1 MNPLLSNLVQSM
13 PRIDVHSFYADCLQ
27 RYGDTAEGLH
37 FQSAKTQLDRFRV
50 LRECLP
56 EQLSELTLVDV
67 GCGFG
72 DLLRYLE
79 EHGEAPGRYIGID
92 MHERMVATARERT
105 GAEILLRDALHD
117 PLPEADYYLCSGGM
131 NTLTLEETRLFI
143 ERCYGA
149 SRRGYVFNILRG
161 ADASE
166 IFNYR
171 QPEEI
176 AAWAEELGDDCRIV
190 DGYMYQDFT
199 VALTR

>member
-1 MNPLLSNLVQSM
+1 M
-13 PRIDVHSFYADCLQ
+13 PRIDVHSFYADSLR

-37 FQSAKTQLDRFRV
+37 FQSVKTQLDRFRV

-56 EQLSELTLVDV
+56 EQLSDLSLVDV

-72 DLLRYLE
+72 DFLRYLQ
-79 EHGEAPGRYIGID
+79 GQDAAPGRYIGID
-92 MHERMVATARERT
+92 IHERMVEIARERT
-105 GAEILLRDALHD
+105 GAEILRADALCD

-131 NTLTLEETRLFI
+131 NTLTLQETRRFI

-149 SRRGYVFNILRG
+149 ARRGYVFNILRG

-166 IFNYR
+166 VFNYR

-176 AAWAEELGDDCRIV
+176 TAWAEELGADCRIV

-199 VALTR
+199 VALTRG